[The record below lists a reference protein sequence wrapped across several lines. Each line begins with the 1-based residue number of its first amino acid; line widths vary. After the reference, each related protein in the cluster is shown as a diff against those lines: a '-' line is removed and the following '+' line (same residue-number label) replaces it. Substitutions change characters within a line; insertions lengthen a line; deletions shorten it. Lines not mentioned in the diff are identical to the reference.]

1 MNVCKN
7 IDTKLIDNFSEV
19 IHRIKFKYG
28 MIIENEKCV
37 ELNTKVVNAAFI
49 TQTLKMIQYYA
60 NIYVSIKVT
69 EKSFIKT

>member
-7 IDTKLIDNFSEV
+7 TDTKLIDNLSEV

-28 MIIENEKCV
+28 MIIENEKCM

-49 TQTLKMIQYYA
+49 TQTLKMI
-60 NIYVSIKVT
+60 
-69 EKSFIKT
+69 